1 MNTILT
7 LLIVLNIFSDHNGIG
22 RIAEANKQKSAGE
35 EAFIAK
41 DYKTAIDAYTI
52 LLDSM
57 KIEDD
62 AAMLDLAHSYFLS
75 EDKENAT
82 KRYASIQNSANK
94 KIASI
99 ANQQL
104 GVLKAQ
110 EQKLEEALA
119 FLKAAMKHDPQNMGA
134 RYDYEML
141 LKQKKEQE
149 EQEQQNQDQNQDQN
163 DENQDK
169 QDQQDQQDQNQDQND
184 QNQDQ
189 EQDQDEN
196 QEQQDQ
202 QEGDQKDNKDQK
214 DSQNGDQKEGDQE
227 ENQEQE
233 GEQGEE
239 TEEER
244 KEREKAEEQANF
256 NNRMEEIKMP
266 ASQAQMILDA
276 LKNKEVQ
283 YFQQQKKKSKK
294 QDRNKP
300 DW

>member
-41 DYKTAIDAYTI
+41 DYKTAIEAYTI

-149 EQEQQNQDQNQDQN
+149 QQNQDNKDQNEDNKDKQDQDQKDQDQKDQDQEGQ
-163 DENQDK
+163 DENQDQK
-169 QDQQDQQDQNQDQND
+169 
-184 QNQDQ
+184 DQ
-189 EQDQDEN
+189 EK
-196 QEQQDQ
+196 
-202 QEGDQKDNKDQK
+202 GDQKDDKDQK
-214 DSQNGDQKEGDQE
+214 DSEKGDQEGDQN

-244 KEREKAEEQANF
+244 KEREEAEEKANF

>member
-22 RIAEANKQKSAGE
+22 RIAEENKHKSVAS
-35 EAFIAK
+35 EAFQAK
-41 DYKTAIDAYTI
+41 DYKSAIEAYSY
-52 LLDSM
+52 LVDSM
-57 KIEDD
+57 NVQDE
-62 AAMLDLAHSYFLS
+62 AAMLGLAHSYFLS
-75 EDKENAT
+75 EDMENALQ
-82 KRYASIQNSANK
+82 RYVRLQNAEDK
-94 KIASI
+94 KIAST

-104 GVLKAQ
+104 GILKSQ
-110 EQKLEEALA
+110 EQKIDEALE
-119 FLKAAMKHDPQNMGA
+119 FMKQAIKLDPENVAA
-134 RYDYEML
+134 RYNYELL

-149 EQEQQNQDQNQDQN
+149 EQEQQNQDQNQDN
-163 DENQDK
+163 
-169 QDQQDQQDQNQDQND
+169 QDQNQDNKE
-184 QNQDQ
+184 NQDK
-189 EQDQDEN
+189 DQKDKNEDN
-196 QEQQDQ
+196 KD
-202 QEGDQKDNKDQK
+202 QEGDDSEENKDQNEEGDKQDNKDQK
-214 DSQNGDQKEGDQE
+214 DSKQGKDGEQE
-227 ENQEQE
+227 ENNEQE

-244 KEREKAEEQANF
+244 KEREKAEEKANF
-256 NNRMEEIKMP
+256 DNRMEEIKMP

>member
-7 LLIVLNIFSDHNGIG
+7 LLIVLNIFSSDHNGIG

-57 KIEDD
+57 NIEDD
-62 AAMLDLAHSYFLS
+62 AAMLDLAHSYFLT

-82 KRYASIQNSANK
+82 KRYASIQNSADK

-110 EQKLEEALA
+110 EQKIEEALA
-119 FLKAAMKHDPQNMGA
+119 FLKTAMKHDPQNIAA

-149 EQEQQNQDQNQDQN
+149 QQ
-163 DENQDK
+163 
-169 QDQQDQQDQNQDQND
+169 QQDQNQDQDNKD
-184 QNQDQ
+184 QNEDKKDQDQ
-189 EQDQDEN
+189 KDQDQKDKDQEGQDEN
-196 QEQQDQ
+196 QDQ
-202 QEGDQKDNKDQK
+202 KDQEKGDQKDDKDQK
-214 DSQNGDQKEGDQE
+214 DSEKGDQEGDQN